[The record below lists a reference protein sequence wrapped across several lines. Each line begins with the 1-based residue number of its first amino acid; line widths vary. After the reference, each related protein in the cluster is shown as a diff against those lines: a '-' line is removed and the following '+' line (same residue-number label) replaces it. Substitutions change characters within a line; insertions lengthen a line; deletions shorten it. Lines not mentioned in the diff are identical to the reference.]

1 MKKYRVK
8 DIFPSLQGE
17 GQHTGTPAVF
27 LRFAG
32 CNLWSGKE
40 EDRASALCRYC
51 DTDFVGGSQY
61 YLEDLL
67 DAIGE
72 TWQAVNAPPIV
83 VVTGG
88 EPLLQLDQPLVD
100 GIREMGADVHV
111 ETNGTVKLDIDVDW
125 VTCSPKP
132 LGPELKI
139 TPASVDE
146 YKVVYPQEGLR
157 RDLDLYEYI
166 YSLENRKQVFVQPNA
181 NVASAVSSCLRVVT
195 KNTNLRLSLQ
205 THKILELR

>member
-8 DIFPSLQGE
+8 EIFPSLQGE

-40 EDRASALCRYC
+40 EDRATALCRYC
-51 DTDFVGGSQY
+51 DTDFVGGGEY
-61 YLEDLL
+61 DLEELL
-67 DAIGE
+67 DALAE

-88 EPLLQLDQPLVD
+88 EPLLQLDQPLID
-100 GIREMGADVHV
+100 GIREMGAEVHV
-111 ETNGTVKLDIDVDW
+111 ETNGTVRLGVDVDW

-132 LGPELKI
+132 LGPALKLQGHDI
-139 TPASVDE
+139 DE

-157 RDLDLYEYI
+157 RDVELYDYI
-166 YSLENRKQVFVQPNA
+166 YSLKSRRLVFIQPNA
-181 NVASAVSSCLRVVT
+181 NVPSAVGSCLRVVT
-195 KNTNLRLSLQ
+195 QNTNLRLSLQ
-205 THKILELR
+205 THKILELQ